1 MTPLAIVVQAL
12 TRALNVPV
20 STIMPTDRP
29 PQHVIIT
36 RIGSSESTFGT
47 SISRFLVECFAP
59 SPLEAEAL
67 GEEVHAAWLSSR
79 GGAIHWIDSDHNL
92 APYDPPSPGD
102 AGATGEAGVRRYQFT
117 GSVQFL
123 DRAFDVLKPERG

>member
-1 MTPLAIVVQAL
+1 MITPLAIVVQAL
-12 TRALNVPV
+12 TKSLDVPV

-29 PQHVIIT
+29 PQHVIVS
-36 RIGSSESTFGT
+36 RIGSSEPTFGT

-59 SPLEAEAL
+59 SPLEAEQL

-92 APYDPPSPGD
+92 APYDPPSTGS
-102 AGATGEAGVRRYQFT
+102 AGATGDAGHLRYQFT
-117 GSVQFL
+117 GSVQIL
-123 DRAFDVLKPERG
+123 DRAF

>member
-12 TRALNVPV
+12 TRALDVPV

-29 PQHVIIT
+29 PQHVIVT
-36 RIGSSESTFGT
+36 RIGSSEPTFGT

-59 SPLEAEAL
+59 SPLEAEQL

-79 GGAIHWIDSDHNL
+79 GGSIHWVDSDHNL
-92 APYDPPSPGD
+92 APYDPPSTGS
-102 AGATGEAGVRRYQFT
+102 AGATGDAGHLRYQFT
-117 GSVQFL
+117 GSVQIL
-123 DRAFDVLKPERG
+123 DRAF

>member
-12 TRALNVPV
+12 TRALDVPV

-29 PQHVIIT
+29 PQHVIVS
-36 RIGSSESTFGT
+36 RIGSSEPTFGT

-59 SPLEAEAL
+59 SPLEAEQL
-67 GEEVHAAWLSSR
+67 GEHVHAKWLASR

-92 APYDPPSPGD
+92 APYDPPSTGS
-102 AGATGEAGVRRYQFT
+102 AGATGDAGYRRYQFT
-117 GSVQFL
+117 GSVQIL
-123 DRAFDVLKPERG
+123 DRAF

>member
-1 MTPLAIVVQAL
+1 MITPLAIVVQAL
-12 TRALNVPV
+12 TRALDVPV

-29 PQHVIIT
+29 PQHVIVT
-36 RIGSSESTFGT
+36 RIGSSEPTFGT

-59 SPLEAEAL
+59 SPLEAEQL

-79 GGAIHWIDSDHNL
+79 GGSIHWVDSDHNL
-92 APYDPPSPGD
+92 APYDPPSTGS
-102 AGATGEAGVRRYQFT
+102 AGATGDAGHLRYQFT

-123 DRAFDVLKPERG
+123 DRAF

>member
-12 TRALNVPV
+12 NRVLDVDV
-20 STIMPTDRP
+20 STIMPTKRP
-29 PQHVIIT
+29 AKYVIVT
-36 RIGSSESTFGT
+36 RIGSSEPTFGT
-47 SISRFLVECFAP
+47 SISRFLIECFAP
-59 SPLEAEAL
+59 SPLEAEQL

-79 GGAIHWIDSDHNL
+79 GGAIHWIDSDYNL

-123 DRAFDVLKPERG
+123 DRAFNVS

>member
-1 MTPLAIVVQAL
+1 MITPLAIVVQAL
-12 TRALNVPV
+12 TKVLDVPV

-29 PQHVIIT
+29 PQHVIVS
-36 RIGSSESTFGT
+36 RIGSSEPTFGT

-59 SPLEAEAL
+59 SPLEAEQL

-79 GGAIHWIDSDHNL
+79 GGSIHWIDSDHNL
-92 APYDPPSPGD
+92 APYDPPSTGS

-123 DRAFDVLKPERG
+123 DRAF

>member
-1 MTPLAIVVQAL
+1 MITPLAIVVQAL
-12 TRALNVPV
+12 TKALDVPV

-29 PQHVIIT
+29 PQHVIVS
-36 RIGSSESTFGT
+36 RIGSSEPTFGT
-47 SISRFLVECFAP
+47 SISRFLIECFAP
-59 SPLEAEAL
+59 SPLEAEQL

-79 GGAIHWIDSDHNL
+79 GGSIHWVDSDHNL
-92 APYDPPSPGD
+92 APYDLPSPGD

-123 DRAFDVLKPERG
+123 DRAFDVL

>member
-12 TRALNVPV
+12 NRRLGVDV
-20 STIMPTDRP
+20 STIMPTKRAA
-29 PQHVIIT
+29 QHVIVT
-36 RIGSSESTFGT
+36 RIGSSEPTFGT

-59 SPLEAEAL
+59 SPLEAEQL

-79 GGAIHWIDSDHNL
+79 GGAIHWIDSDYNL

-123 DRAFDVLKPERG
+123 DRAF

>member
-12 TRALNVPV
+12 TRALDVPV

-29 PQHVIIT
+29 PQHVIVT
-36 RIGSSESTFGT
+36 RIGSSEPTFGT
-47 SISRFLVECFAP
+47 SISRFLVECFAT
-59 SPLEAEAL
+59 SPLEAEQL

-79 GGAIHWIDSDHNL
+79 GGSIHWIDSDHNL
-92 APYDPPSPGD
+92 APYDPPSTGS
-102 AGATGEAGVRRYQFT
+102 AGATGDAGHLRYQFT

-123 DRAFDVLKPERG
+123 DRAF

>member
-1 MTPLAIVVQAL
+1 MTPLAIVIQAL
-12 TRALNVPV
+12 SRALNVPV

-92 APYDPPSPGD
+92 APYDPPAPGD

>member
-1 MTPLAIVVQAL
+1 MTPLAIVIQAL
-12 TRALNVPV
+12 SRALNVPV

-47 SISRFLVECFAP
+47 SVSRFLVECFAP

>member
-47 SISRFLVECFAP
+47 SVSRFLVECFAP

-102 AGATGEAGVRRYQFT
+102 AGATGDSGVRRYQFT

-123 DRAFDVLKPERG
+123 DRAF

>member
-1 MTPLAIVVQAL
+1 MITPLAIVVQAL
-12 TRALNVPV
+12 TKSLDVPV

-29 PQHVIIT
+29 PQHVIVS
-36 RIGSSESTFGT
+36 RIGSSEPTFGT
-47 SISRFLVECFAP
+47 SISRFLIECFAT
-59 SPLEAEAL
+59 SQLEAEQL
-67 GEEVHAAWLSSR
+67 GEHVHAKWLASR

-92 APYDPPSPGD
+92 APYDPPSPGS

-123 DRAFDVLKPERG
+123 DRAF

>member
-1 MTPLAIVVQAL
+1 MTPLATMVQAL
-12 TRALNVPV
+12 TRRLDVSV

-47 SISRFLVECFAP
+47 SVSRFLVECFAP

-79 GGAIHWIDSDHNL
+79 GGSIHWIDSDHNL
-92 APYDPPSPGD
+92 APYDLPAPGD

>member
-1 MTPLAIVVQAL
+1 MTPLSIVVQAL
-12 TRALNVPV
+12 TKVLDVPV
-20 STIMPTDRP
+20 STIMPTGRP
-29 PQHVIIT
+29 PQHVIVT

-79 GGAIHWIDSDHNL
+79 GGAIHWVDSDHNL

>member
-1 MTPLAIVVQAL
+1 MITPLAIVVQVLTKAL
-12 TRALNVPV
+12 DVPV

-29 PQHVIIT
+29 PQHVIVS
-36 RIGSSESTFGT
+36 RIGSSEPTFGT

-59 SPLEAEAL
+59 SPLEAEQL

-92 APYDPPSPGD
+92 APYDPPSTGS
-102 AGATGEAGVRRYQFT
+102 AGATGDAGHLRYQFT

-123 DRAFDVLKPERG
+123 DRAF

>member
-12 TRALNVPV
+12 NRVLGVPV
-20 STIMPTDRP
+20 STIMPTKRP
-29 PQHVIIT
+29 EKHVIVT
-36 RIGSSESTFGT
+36 RIGSSEPTFGT
-47 SISRFLVECFAP
+47 SISRFLIECFAP
-59 SPLEAEAL
+59 SPLEAEQL

-79 GGAIHWIDSDHNL
+79 GGAIHWIDSDYNL

-123 DRAFDVLKPERG
+123 DRAFNVS

>member
-12 TRALNVPV
+12 TRALDVPV

-29 PQHVIIT
+29 PQHVIVT
-36 RIGSSESTFGT
+36 RIGSSEPTFGT
-47 SISRFLVECFAP
+47 SISRFLIECFAP
-59 SPLEAEAL
+59 SPLEAEQL

-79 GGAIHWIDSDHNL
+79 GGSIHWIDSDHNL
-92 APYDPPSPGD
+92 APYDPPSTGS
-102 AGATGEAGVRRYQFT
+102 AGATGDAGHLRYQFT

-123 DRAFDVLKPERG
+123 DRAF

>member
-12 TRALNVPV
+12 TRALDVPV

-29 PQHVIIT
+29 PQHVIVT
-36 RIGSSESTFGT
+36 RIGSSEPTFGT

-59 SPLEAEAL
+59 SPLEAEQL

-92 APYDPPSPGD
+92 APYDPPSTGS
-102 AGATGEAGVRRYQFT
+102 AGATGDAGHLRYQFT

-123 DRAFDVLKPERG
+123 DRAF

>member
-1 MTPLAIVVQAL
+1 MTPLAIVIQAL
-12 TRALNVPV
+12 SRALNVPV

-123 DRAFDVLKPERG
+123 DRAF

>member
-1 MTPLAIVVQAL
+1 MTPLAIVIQAL
-12 TRALNVPV
+12 SRALNVPV

-79 GGAIHWIDSDHNL
+79 GGAIHWVDSDHNL